1 MYKSN
6 LIFAVLSNIL
16 VEKSMHILVK
26 QIASDDFTTVSKFL
40 ILRYL
45 SMSFNEEVRNIVID
59 NYITLERMPEKQLYK
74 WLLKTV
80 PKQNSSFIRYIK

>member
-26 QIASDDFTTVSKFL
+26 QIASDDFKTVSKFL